1 MSKLILVTGGSRSGK
16 SNFAES
22 LCINRRNSTAYI
34 ATSIPFD
41 DEMKDRVRKHKES
54 RPSNWKTYEIY
65 KDIYSI
71 ISDINKKHKTVI
83 LDCVTLL
90 VNNLMFEYKLD
101 FDNCTPQETNEM
113 EFYIKDQ
120 IDKLI
125 REVEKTDLYFVMVTN
140 ELGMSLVPD
149 NKLCRVYSDIVGRI
163 NQYIA
168 KCSDEV
174 YFVVSG
180 IPMKIKE

>member
-1 MSKLILVTGGSRSGK
+1 MSKLILVTGGARSGK
-16 SNFAES
+16 SNFAEG
-22 LCINRRNSTAYI
+22 LCRDRKNATAYI
-34 ATSIPFD
+34 ATSTPFD
-41 DEMKDRVRKHKES
+41 EEMKDRVRKHKES
-54 RPSNWKTYEIY
+54 RPTNWKTYEIF

-71 ISDINKKHKTVI
+71 ISDLGENHQTVI

-90 VNNLMFEYKLD
+90 VNNLMFEHEID
-101 FDNCTPQETNEM
+101 FDNCTPEETNEI
-113 EFYIKDQ
+113 EKYIKQ
-120 IDKLI
+120 QVEKLI
-125 REVEKTDLYFVMVTN
+125 EEIKKTDLYFVIVTN

-168 KCSDEV
+168 KCADEV